1 MKIKPVVIGMVAWLL
16 LPLAGANAPAVSDP
30 GLSLAGAG
38 ADLAR
43 GAAHPAENFGRKE
56 NEDKSDKGDKDD
68 KDRKGKHCDDGDH
81 GDGGDHGDHD
91 RGDHGDHG
99 DRGGRGG
106 HDDDCE
112 KSPSKP
118 HH

>member
-1 MKIKPVVIGMVAWLL
+1 ML

-30 GLSLAGAG
+30 GLNQAGAG
-38 ADLAR
+38 ADLQR
-43 GAAHPAENFGRKE
+43 GAEQTAENFGRKE
-56 NEDKSDKGDKDD
+56 NEDKGDKDD
-68 KDRKGKHCDDGDH
+68 KDGKDHKGKHCDDGDH
-81 GDGGDHGDHD
+81 SDSDHSG
-91 RGDHGDHG
+91 RGEH
-99 DRGGRGG
+99 GGRGG

>member
-1 MKIKPVVIGMVAWLL
+1 MKIRPVVIGMVAWLL

-30 GLSLAGAG
+30 GLNQAGVG

-56 NEDKSDKGDKDD
+56 NEDKGDKDD
-68 KDRKGKHCDDGDH
+68 KDGKDHKGKHCDDGDH
-81 GDGGDHGDHD
+81 SDHSD
-91 RGDHGDHG
+91 RGDHGEH
-99 DRGGRGG
+99 GGRGG
-106 HDDDCE
+106 HDDDCD

>member
-30 GLSLAGAG
+30 GLNQAGAG
-38 ADLAR
+38 ADLQR
-43 GAAHPAENFGRKE
+43 GAAQTAENFGRKE
-56 NEDKSDKGDKDD
+56 TEDKGDKDG
-68 KDRKGKHCDDGDH
+68 KDHKGKHCDDGDH
-81 GDGGDHGDHD
+81 SDRGDRSDHSD
-91 RGDHGDHG
+91 RGDHGD
-99 DRGGRGG
+99 RG
-106 HDDDCE
+106 DDCE

>member
-1 MKIKPVVIGMVAWLL
+1 MKIRPVVIGMVAWLL

-30 GLSLAGAG
+30 GLNLAAAG
-38 ADLAR
+38 ADLQR

-56 NEDKSDKGDKDD
+56 NEDKGDKGDKDD
-68 KDRKGKHCDDGDH
+68 KDRKRDHCDDGDH
-81 GDGGDHGDHD
+81 SDSDHSG
-91 RGDHGDHG
+91 RGEH
-99 DRGGRGG
+99 GGRGG

>member
-1 MKIKPVVIGMVAWLL
+1 MKIKPVVIGMVAWML

-30 GLSLAGAG
+30 GLNQAGVG

-56 NEDKSDKGDKDD
+56 NEDKGDKGDKDH
-68 KDRKGKHCDDGDH
+68 KGKHCDDGDH
-81 GDGGDHGDHD
+81 SDHSERGGRGEHGD
-91 RGDHGDHG
+91 
-99 DRGGRGG
+99 RGG
-106 HDDDCE
+106 HDDDCD

>member
-30 GLSLAGAG
+30 GLSHAGAG
-38 ADLAR
+38 ADLQR

-56 NEDKSDKGDKDD
+56 NEDKGDKGDKDH
-68 KDRKGKHCDDGDH
+68 KGKHCDDGDH
-81 GDGGDHGDHD
+81 SDHSDHSD
-91 RGDHGDHG
+91 RGEH
-99 DRGGRGG
+99 GGRGG
-106 HDDDCE
+106 HDDDCD

>member
-30 GLSLAGAG
+30 GLNQAGAG
-38 ADLAR
+38 ADLQR
-43 GAAHPAENFGRKE
+43 GAVHPAENFGRKE
-56 NEDKSDKGDKDD
+56 NEDKGDDGAKDD
-68 KDRKGKHCDDGDH
+68 KDRKRHHCDDGDH
-81 GDGGDHGDHD
+81 SDSDH
-91 RGDHGDHG
+91 GDHGDHG
-99 DRGGRGG
+99 DRGDRG
-106 HDDDCE
+106 DDCE

>member
-30 GLSLAGAG
+30 GLNQAGAG
-38 ADLAR
+38 ADLQR
-43 GAAHPAENFGRKE
+43 GAAYPAENFGRKE
-56 NEDKSDKGDKDD
+56 SEDKDD
-68 KDRKGKHCDDGDH
+68 KDGKDHKGKHCDDGDH
-81 GDGGDHGDHD
+81 SD
-91 RGDHGDHG
+91 RGDHSDHSDRG
-99 DRGGRGG
+99 DRRG

>member
-30 GLSLAGAG
+30 GLNQTG

-56 NEDKSDKGDKDD
+56 TEDKGDRDGKDH
-68 KDRKGKHCDDGDH
+68 KGKHCDDGDH
-81 GDGGDHGDHD
+81 SDHSD
-91 RGDHGDHG
+91 RGDHGEH
-99 DRGGRGG
+99 GGRGG
-106 HDDDCE
+106 HDDDCD

>member
-1 MKIKPVVIGMVAWLL
+1 MKIRPVVIGMVAWLL

-30 GLSLAGAG
+30 GLNQAGAG

-43 GAAHPAENFGRKE
+43 GATHPAENFGRKE
-56 NEDKSDKGDKDD
+56 NEDKDGKGDKDH
-68 KDRKGKHCDDGDH
+68 KGKHCDDGDH
-81 GDGGDHGDHD
+81 GDGGDHGDHSD
-91 RGDHGDHG
+91 RGDH
-99 DRGGRGG
+99 GGRGG
-106 HDDDCE
+106 HDDDCD

>member
-1 MKIKPVVIGMVAWLL
+1 MKFKPVVIGMVAWLL
-16 LPLAGANAPAVSDP
+16 LPLAGASAPPVSDP
-30 GLSLAGAG
+30 GLNQAGAG

-43 GAAHPAENFGRKE
+43 SAAHPAENFGRKE
-56 NEDKSDKGDKDD
+56 NEDKNDKGD

-81 GDGGDHGDHD
+81 GDHSD
-91 RGDHGDHG
+91 RGDHSEH
-99 DRGGRGG
+99 GGRGG
-106 HDDDCE
+106 DDDDCE

>member
-56 NEDKSDKGDKDD
+56 NEDKGDKDH
-68 KDRKGKHCDDGDH
+68 KGKHCDDGDH
-81 GDGGDHGDHD
+81 GDGGDHGDHSD
-91 RGDHGDHG
+91 RGDH
-99 DRGGRGG
+99 GGRGG
-106 HDDDCE
+106 HDDDCD

-118 HH
+118 HR